1 MAGERMPARYSLLSQ
16 LWFRWTGKCFETATS
31 HMQNVVCNLNK
42 MIEKVA
48 NNKYNTEKLNLNPP
62 EKVKEKLDYYRSLLG
77 KTNDLSESEFEDLK
91 SNIKTFF
98 NLKPTRLQKQLPER
112 LVRISNNNR
121 ILGGQGKEL
130 SYLTDISELLA
141 PPVKYCGWNR
151 CNLPEQQVLYCA
163 TNEATA
169 YWEIKPQKGD
179 VITISHYKLKE
190 KAQANYSLIYKDKE
204 PKPDKSH
211 PLKEVFYLL
220 DDFFIDV
227 YSFPV
232 SRDRPKDYIFS
243 ALLSAE
249 QLFYP
254 IPSKDNIEA
263 IIYPSVQK
271 KKFGHNV
278 AIRNDIVLD
287 KYDLIGVETRFIL
300 DNYEDLD
307 PTSDKLTTDNLIAS
321 FGTEAFDFEK
331 GKILYDEKV
340 NEIFPFLRKLQTL
353 PSGQTRFSSDNM
365 LLNLTKGKSTVTS
378 NLNKD
383 KK

>member
-1 MAGERMPARYSLLSQ
+1 
-16 LWFRWTGKCFETATS
+16 
-31 HMQNVVCNLNK
+31 

>member
-1 MAGERMPARYSLLSQ
+1 
-16 LWFRWTGKCFETATS
+16 
-31 HMQNVVCNLNK
+31 

-77 KTNDLSESEFEDLK
+77 KTNDFSDSEFEALK
-91 SNIKTFF
+91 VDIKTFF
-98 NLKPTRLQKQLPER
+98 NLKSTRLIKKLPER
-112 LVRISNNNR
+112 LVRVSNNNR
-121 ILGGQGKEL
+121 ILKGQKKEL
-130 SYLTDISELLA
+130 SYLTEISELLA
-141 PPVKYCGWNR
+141 PPVKFCGWNR
-151 CNLPEQQVLYCA
+151 CSLPKQQVLYCA

-179 VITISHYKLKE
+179 VITISHYKLKKGAE
-190 KAQANYSLIYKDKE
+190 ANCSQIFKSKE
-204 PKPDKSH
+204 SKPDKSH
-211 PLKEVFYLL
+211 PLKEVFYML

-232 SRDRPKDYIFS
+232 ARERPKDYIFS

-254 IPSKDNIEA
+254 IPSENNIEA

-271 KKFGHNV
+271 KKFGHNL
-278 AIRNDIVLD
+278 AIRNDIIFN
-287 KYDLIGVETRFIL
+287 KYELIGVETRFIL

-307 PTSDKLTTDNLIAS
+307 PSTDKLTTDNVIAS
-321 FGTEAFDFEK
+321 FGTEAFDFKE

-353 PSGQTRFSSDNM
+353 PTGQTRFSNDNM
-365 LLNLTKGKSTVTS
+365 VFNLTKGKSTVKS
-378 NLNKD
+378 YID
-383 KK
+383 KGKK

>member
-1 MAGERMPARYSLLSQ
+1 M
-16 LWFRWTGKCFETATS
+16 
-31 HMQNVVCNLNK
+31 
-42 MIEKVA
+42 
-48 NNKYNTEKLNLNPP
+48 
-62 EKVKEKLDYYRSLLG
+62 
-77 KTNDLSESEFEDLK
+77 
-91 SNIKTFF
+91 
-98 NLKPTRLQKQLPER
+98 
-112 LVRISNNNR
+112 RISNNNR
-121 ILGGQGKEL
+121 ILKGQKKEL
-130 SYLTDISELLA
+130 SYLTEISELLA
-141 PPVKYCGWNR
+141 PPIKYCKWNR

-179 VITISHYKLKE
+179 VITISHYKLKKGAE
-190 KAQANYSLIYKDKE
+190 ANCSQIFKGKE

-232 SRDRPKDYIFS
+232 SRERPKDYIFS

-254 IPSKDNIEA
+254 IPSENNIEA

-278 AIRNDIVLD
+278 AIRNDIIFD
-287 KYDLIGVETRFIL
+287 KYELIGVETRFIL

-307 PTSDKLTTDNLIAS
+307 PSTDKLTTDNVIAS
-321 FGTEAFDFEK
+321 FGTEAFDLKE

-353 PSGQTRFSSDNM
+353 PSGQTRFSNDNM
-365 LLNLTKGKSTVTS
+365 VFNLTKGKSTVTS
-378 NLNKD
+378 YIDKD